1 MNEHRTGGT
10 EAGADEAAQEAV
22 QPDRLLP
29 GEDEG
34 TPYVEDAHHWVKV
47 YTELLEFKAEIV
59 SLTEERVPS
68 MDPDSGAEVKATDL
82 KVLRAEAA
90 RLGRRVAYWR
100 AQAAGL
106 EQSPDRT

>member
-1 MNEHRTGGT
+1 MRNEHSGGI
-10 EAGADEAAQEAV
+10 EGDAGRAAHETV

-29 GEDEG
+29 GEDAD
-34 TPYVEDAHHWVKV
+34 TPYLEDARHWTKV
-47 YTELLEFKAEIV
+47 YTELLGFKAEIV

-68 MDPDSGAEVKATDL
+68 MDPDSGNEVKETDL
-82 KVLRAEAA
+82 KVLRAEAG
-90 RLGRRVAYWR
+90 RLGRRLAYWR